1 MARFF
6 RRRKYIVDRELQFDL
21 VRAHLILF
29 GTSLGF
35 LAVGI
40 FAPLVTELNGPVL
53 PEDQMLTAAT
63 MMLYM
68 HERMWLLFALT
79 SVFLILG
86 LLRLS
91 HKIAGPLYRFRRVVS
106 EAKAGVPTRDIRL
119 RRGDFLHQEAKLLSQ
134 LIADMTE
141 QADMLR
147 RTGREV
153 NTLREKIIATPGLR
167 RTVQKEILD
176 ELARMQ
182 ANLESAGEWSSRG

>member
-6 RRRKYIVDRELQFDL
+6 RRRKYIVDRELQFGL
-21 VRAHLILF
+21 IRAHLILF

-40 FAPLVTELNGPVL
+40 FAPLVTQLNGPAL
-53 PEDQMLTAAT
+53 PEEQMLTAAT

-68 HERMWLLFALT
+68 HERMWLLFALI
-79 SVFLILG
+79 SVFLLLG

-106 EAKAGVPTRDIRL
+106 EAKAGVPPGDIRL
-119 RRGDFLHQEAKLLSQ
+119 RRGDFLHLEAKLLSE
-134 LIADMTE
+134 LIADMTA

-147 RTGREV
+147 KTGTDV
-153 NTLREKIIATPGLR
+153 QDLRARILTMPGLR
-167 RTVQKEILD
+167 TNDRD
-176 ELARMQ
+176 ELIDGLDGMQ
-182 ANLESAGEWSSRG
+182 ASLDTAGEWNVSV